1 VISHLLESLTNHFFH
16 FSRKSNSFLF
26 RVHSKG
32 ASVETPSNEIQNS
45 NLASANTS
53 ETETTNF
60 KTAKI
65 HNAYI
70 QNAQFCCIAINSQ
83 KYYSFIA
90 EQFCK
95 TTAAE
100 NNLVGHE
107 SQNLSLMTFLLF
119 LIEGLFKQIMYLL
132 IFE

>member
-1 VISHLLESLTNHFFH
+1 VKARQKTHLTHVKRDFTFTGILNKPLFS
-16 FSRKSNSFLF
+16 FSRKSCSSFLF

-32 ASVETPSNEIQNS
+32 ASVKTPNNEIQNS
-45 NLASANTS
+45 NLASANAS

-70 QNAQFCCIAINSQ
+70 QNAQCQKAQFCCIATNSQ
-83 KYYSFIA
+83 KHYSFIA

-95 TTAAE
+95 VMNRKTCP
-100 NNLVGHE
+100 L
-107 SQNLSLMTFLLF
+107 
-119 LIEGLFKQIMYLL
+119 
-132 IFE
+132 